1 MNRTIAPKTALPYHL
16 SLGDVQREVLDNDF
30 PIYVLDGTSQNI
42 FQLSIVFRAG
52 RFFERKR
59 MLAGL
64 CANMI
69 LKGTNRKSAYEIA
82 ESFDFYGAAVNFKAN
97 MYTAELSLY
106 CLTSALPQLLPLL
119 MEVLE
124 EANFPEEELK
134 KAKTKTKHK
143 LAVQWEKNSYI
154 ATQHFNEAI
163 FGIDHPFGYHSHLTI
178 IDDLEREDV
187 VQHFNRHFQLNKDS
201 FGIVAG
207 KISDKE
213 IALIN
218 QYLGK
223 LKVLDKGFNHA
234 ELQTKVEKDITVE
247 AKNKLQTAI
256 RVGMPTVN
264 INHPDFDD
272 LQILNTLLG
281 GYFGSRLMTN
291 IREEKGFTYGIYS
304 FINPIMDTGYFCIA
318 TEVGEKYRNE
328 TLHEIEHEINR
339 LKKELI
345 SDEELSMVKNYMIG
359 QLMKSVDGPLN
370 IISTLKN
377 FLIFEMDLNEIN
389 KQLEAIHAIDAKRLQ
404 DLAKQ
409 YLNYEDMY
417 KVVVG

>member
-1 MNRTIAPKTALPYHL
+1 MNRSIAPEISLPKHL
-16 SLGDVQREVLDNDF
+16 SFGNENKEVLDNGF
-30 PIYVLDGTSQNI
+30 PMYILNGTSQDI

-52 RFFERKR
+52 RFFESKR

-69 LKGTNRKSAYEIA
+69 LKGTTKKSAYEIA

-97 MYTAELSLY
+97 MYTAELSMY

-119 MEVLE
+119 VEVLE
-124 EANFPEEELK
+124 DANFPKEELK
-134 KAKTKTKHK
+134 KAKAKTKQK

-154 ATQHFNEAI
+154 ATQYFNEAI
-163 FGIDHPFGYHSHLTI
+163 FGIDHPFGYHSHLNI

-187 VQHFNRHFQLNKDS
+187 VQHFKKHFQLNNDS
-201 FGIVAG
+201 FGIIAG
-207 KISDKE
+207 KIGDKE
-213 IALIN
+213 IKLVN

-234 ELQTKVEKDITVE
+234 ELQPKAEKNITID
-247 AKNKLQTAI
+247 AKNKLQIAI

-264 INHPDFDD
+264 IIHPDFDD

-318 TEVGEKYRNE
+318 TEVGEKYRKE
-328 TLHEIEHEINR
+328 TLHEIEIEINR
-339 LKKELI
+339 LKNELI
-345 SDEELSMVKNYMIG
+345 SDAELSMVKNYMIG

-370 IISTLKN
+370 MISTLKN

-389 KQLEAIHAIDAKRLQ
+389 KQLEAIHAIDAKRLKH
-404 DLAKQ
+404 LANQ
-409 YLNYEDMY
+409 YLNYDDMY

>member
-1 MNRTIAPKTALPYHL
+1 
-16 SLGDVQREVLDNDF
+16 
-30 PIYVLDGTSQNI
+30 
-42 FQLSIVFRAG
+42 
-52 RFFERKR
+52 
-59 MLAGL
+59 
-64 CANMI
+64 
-69 LKGTNRKSAYEIA
+69 
-82 ESFDFYGAAVNFKAN
+82 
-97 MYTAELSLY
+97 
-106 CLTSALPQLLPLL
+106 
-119 MEVLE
+119 
-124 EANFPEEELK
+124 
-134 KAKTKTKHK
+134 
-143 LAVQWEKNSYI
+143 
-154 ATQHFNEAI
+154 
-163 FGIDHPFGYHSHLTI
+163 
-178 IDDLEREDV
+178 
-187 VQHFNRHFQLNKDS
+187 
-201 FGIVAG
+201 
-207 KISDKE
+207 
-213 IALIN
+213 
-218 QYLGK
+218 
-223 LKVLDKGFNHA
+223 LKVLDKSFNHA

>member
-1 MNRTIAPKTALPYHL
+1 MNRSIAPEIALPHHL
-16 SLGDVQREVLDNDF
+16 DFGIVSKELLDNDF
-30 PIYVLDGTSQNI
+30 PMYILNGTSQDI

-52 RFFERKR
+52 RFFESKR

-69 LKGTNRKSAYEIA
+69 LKGTNTKKAYEIA
-82 ESFDFYGAAVNFKAN
+82 ESFDFYGAAVSFKAN
-97 MYTAELSLY
+97 MYTAELSMY

-119 MEVLE
+119 VEVLE
-124 EANFPEEELK
+124 DASFPEEELK
-134 KAKTKTKHK
+134 KAKAKTKQK

-163 FGIDHPFGYHSHLTI
+163 FGIEHPFGYHSHLEI
-178 IDDLEREDV
+178 IDELNREDV
-187 VQHFNRHFQLNKDS
+187 LAHFQKHFQLNNDS
-201 FGIVAG
+201 FGIIAG
-207 KISDKE
+207 KIGEEELK
-213 IALIN
+213 LVN

-234 ELQTKVEKDITVE
+234 ELQPKAEKEIFID

-264 INHPDFDD
+264 ISHPDFDD
-272 LQILNTLLG
+272 LQILNTILG

-328 TLHEIEHEINR
+328 TLREIEIEINR
-339 LKKELI
+339 LKNELI
-345 SDEELSMVKNYMIG
+345 NDAELSMVKNYMIG

-370 IISTLKN
+370 MISTLKN

-389 KQLEAIHAIDAKRLQ
+389 KQLEAIHAIDAQRLKH
-404 DLAKQ
+404 LAQQ
-409 YLNYEDMY
+409 YLDYDNMY